1 VAVGW
6 AKYFSS
12 VFPVPDSIA
21 GEGLVNLTAGAIVL
35 VLTAVAII
43 RVKLS
48 SRFNAVMV
56 TIKLAVVALFI
67 GAGVVKINTAN

>member
-1 VAVGW
+1 M
-6 AKYFSS
+6 
-12 VFPVPDSIA
+12 
-21 GEGLVNLTAGAIVL
+21 L

-43 RVKLS
+43 GVKLS

-67 GAGVVKINTAN
+67 GAGAVKITTSN